1 MFKKIEIPPDVW
13 YSGCSTGWM
22 VYCASSSD
30 SFGLGLLV
38 FSLKSLMKDGTAVSL
53 CRLVLQDGE
62 DSLTPLGS
70 HLK

>member
-1 MFKKIEIPPDVW
+1 MCDTVDAALD
-13 YSGCSTGWM
+13 GWFI
-22 VYCASSSD
+22 VHRVQIRLD
-30 SFGLGLLV
+30 WVFLV

>member
-1 MFKKIEIPPDVW
+1 
-13 YSGCSTGWM
+13 M
-22 VYCASSSD
+22 VYCGSSSD
-30 SFGLGLLV
+30 SFGLGLLM

-53 CRLVLQDGE
+53 CWLVLQDGE

>member
-1 MFKKIEIPPDVW
+1 
-13 YSGCSTGWM
+13 M

-70 HLK
+70 HLMH